1 MIHAK
6 HKSISSSLVVP
17 LQKKKQTLP
26 MRQIH
31 RKYPKSVGK
40 LIVGKFTDGF
50 LSLSV
55 IIDGFPTDF

>member
-1 MIHAK
+1 MIRAK

-17 LQKKKQTLP
+17 LQKKQILP
-26 MRQIH
+26 MIQIH
-31 RKYPKSVGK
+31 RKHPKSVGK

-55 IIDGFPTDF
+55 IIDEFPTDF